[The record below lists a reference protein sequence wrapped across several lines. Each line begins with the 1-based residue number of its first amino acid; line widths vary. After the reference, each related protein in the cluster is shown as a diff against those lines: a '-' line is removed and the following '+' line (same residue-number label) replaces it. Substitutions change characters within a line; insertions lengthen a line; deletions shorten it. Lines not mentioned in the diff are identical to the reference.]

1 MDLENRKI
9 EVRLI
14 SVEDLIENKNFM
26 IDLLEDN
33 LNINFPN
40 MSNLSKY
47 AINGYND
54 MLRFKKDNSAILI
67 GAFDNDEKIIGFIWA
82 YTREILG
89 ERRVHIGHIVV
100 NSEVRSGGIGSK
112 LLKCLEDYSIRENI
126 KKIDLMTTFENE
138 KTMKFYKANGFS
150 IVRVQLEKELGDID
164 DN

>member
-1 MDLENRKI
+1 MYLENRKI
-9 EVRLI
+9 EVRFI
-14 SVEDLIENKNFM
+14 SVEDLIENKDFL

-33 LNINFPN
+33 LTTNFLN
-40 MSNLSKY
+40 MGNLTKY
-47 AINGYND
+47 AMNGYDD
-54 MLRFKKDNSAILI
+54 MLRFKKDDSAILI
-67 GAFDNDEKIIGFIWA
+67 GAFDKEKIIGFLWA

-89 ERRVHIGHIVV
+89 VRRVHIGHIVV

-138 KTMKFYKANGFS
+138 NTMKFYKANGFS

>member
-14 SVEDLIENKNFM
+14 SVEELIENKNFM

-33 LNINFPN
+33 LKINFPN
-40 MSNLSKY
+40 MSNLTKY
-47 AINGYND
+47 ALNGYDD
-54 MLRFKKDNSAILI
+54 MLRFKRDNSAILI
-67 GAFDNDEKIIGFIWA
+67 GAFDNERIIGFIWA

-89 ERRVHIGHIVV
+89 ERRIHIGHIVV
-100 NSEVRSGGIGSK
+100 SSEVRSGGIGSK